1 MGDQATAPASPASRS
16 ARSLTWER
24 RKLALK
30 RFWAIYRQSWMG
42 LAGLAI
48 LIVFFSAA
56 IFAPVLVDAS
66 ELDVTK
72 VDGPILASPSW
83 EYPMGTDDSGRSV
96 LALVVWGARP
106 SLTIGLMAAVVS
118 MVIGSAVGITA
129 GFRGG
134 RWDTVLMRFDEWFLV
149 LPFLPLAV
157 VLASILGSSFFNIV
171 LVIGITS
178 WAGTSR
184 IVRSQALSV
193 RERGFIERARGLGAS
208 DFQLIVKHMLPNLA
222 PVIFANTILLI
233 ALSILAE
240 SGLAFIGLGD
250 PLRVSWGQTLEVAF
264 DPGAA
269 PTIGAWWWIG
279 FPGLCIVIVVLAF
292 TMCGTAIEEIL
303 NPRLR
308 KR

>member
-1 MGDQATAPASPASRS
+1 MASDQATAPASPASG

-24 RKLALK
+24 RRLALK

-42 LAGLAI
+42 LAGLVI

-56 IFAPVLVDAS
+56 IFAPVLVDRAS
-66 ELDVTK
+66 WTSRRWTDRSWRRRRGSTRWGPTTRALGSGAGGLGREAIADGRPAGGRG
-72 VDGPILASPSW
+72 VDGDRLGCRHHRRLPRW
-83 EYPMGTDDSGRSV
+83 
-96 LALVVWGARP
+96 ALGHGP
-106 SLTIGLMAAVVS
+106 DAVH
-118 MVIGSAVGITA
+118 
-129 GFRGG
+129 
-134 RWDTVLMRFDEWFLV
+134 EWFLV

-157 VLASILGSSFFNIV
+157 VLAWILGSSFFNIV

-193 RERGFIERARGLGAS
+193 RERGYIERARGLGAS

-269 PTIGAWWWIG
+269 PRSARGGGSASQACASCSWCWRSR
-279 FPGLCIVIVVLAF
+279 CA
-292 TMCGTAIEEIL
+292 GT
-303 NPRLR
+303 RSR
-308 KR
+308 RS